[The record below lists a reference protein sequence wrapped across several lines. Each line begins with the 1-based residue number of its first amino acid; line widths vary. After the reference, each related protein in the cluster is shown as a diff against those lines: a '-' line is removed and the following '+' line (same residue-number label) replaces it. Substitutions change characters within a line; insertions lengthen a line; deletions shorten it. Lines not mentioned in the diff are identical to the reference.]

1 MRKAGELLKS
11 ILNKAGDIDAAYA
24 QKIDNLGKKY
34 APGDRAK
41 TAVEVL
47 GGSPL
52 RSMGI
57 EFDEQDT
64 AMDRLLFGSIFG
76 GIAASNA
83 GIRYGVPLAG
93 GYAALQGIGGLMNQP
108 VDQTNPPV
116 GY

>member
-1 MRKAGELLKS
+1 MRKAGELLKK
-11 ILNKAGDIDAAYA
+11 ILNKAGDLDAAYA
-24 QKIDNLGKKY
+24 QKIDDLGMKY
-34 APGDRAK
+34 APGNRAK
-41 TAVEVL
+41 TAVGTL
-47 GGSPL
+47 AGSPL
-52 RSMGI
+52 RSMSI

-64 AMDRLLFGSIFG
+64 AMDKLLFGSMLG

-93 GYAALQGIGGLMNQP
+93 GYATLQGIGGLMNQP

>member
-11 ILNKAGDIDAAYA
+11 ILNKAGDFDAAYA
-24 QKIDNLGKKY
+24 KKIDNLGKKY

-57 EFDEQDT
+57 EFDDQDS
-64 AMDRLLFGSIFG
+64 AMDRLLFGSMFG

-93 GYAALQGIGGLMNQP
+93 AYSAIQGIRGVMNQP
-108 VDQTNPPV
+108 VSQTDPPV
-116 GY
+116 IY